1 MRMSEFLADHMGQLL
16 LRAVFAGAAV
26 LFLLATGTA
35 PGVAVLLL
43 IVWLPVFT
51 TSQVVD
57 YLRQRARLQELEG
70 IMDGLD
76 KQYLFAELAPRGRTV
91 YERRLLDFCRRAGR
105 AMATQVSE
113 AQAAQREYREY
124 VESWVHEVKTP
135 ITAAGLICRNA
146 EPEFR
151 RRLAQELAQIEAH
164 VERALFYAR
173 AESLEK
179 DFILRESN
187 LSDIVSQAV
196 GQHRTLLIQ
205 SGVRMETEDLEQTVF
220 TDGKWA
226 AFILGQLLQNAARYR
241 GNQPLVTL
249 SGRQLG
255 RQVQLTVSDS
265 GIGIPAHELP
275 RIFDRGFTGSNGRA
289 RGGSTGMGLYLC
301 KKLADCLDIGL
312 RVASEVNEG
321 TSVTLTFPSRENLT
335 KV

>member
-16 LRAVFAGAAV
+16 LRAVFSGAAV

-43 IVWLPVFT
+43 IVWLLVFT
-51 TSQVVD
+51 SSQVVD
-57 YLRQRARLQELEG
+57 YLRQRTRLQELEG

-164 VERALFYAR
+164 V
-173 AESLEK
+173 ESLEK

-289 RGGSTGMGLYLC
+289 QGGSTGMGLYLC

-312 RVASEVNEG
+312 RVASEVNKG
-321 TSVTLTFPSRENLT
+321 TSVTLIFPSRENLT

>member
-1 MRMSEFLADHMGQLL
+1 
-16 LRAVFAGAAV
+16 
-26 LFLLATGTA
+26 
-35 PGVAVLLL
+35 
-43 IVWLPVFT
+43 
-51 TSQVVD
+51 
-57 YLRQRARLQELEG
+57 
-70 IMDGLD
+70 
-76 KQYLFAELAPRGRTV
+76 
-91 YERRLLDFCRRAGR
+91 
-105 AMATQVSE
+105 MATQVSE